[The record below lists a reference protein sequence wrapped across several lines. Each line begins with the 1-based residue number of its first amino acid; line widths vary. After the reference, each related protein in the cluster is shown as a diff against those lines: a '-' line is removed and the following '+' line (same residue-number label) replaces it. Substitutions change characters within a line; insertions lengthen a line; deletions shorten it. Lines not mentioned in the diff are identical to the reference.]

1 MLDHLDLK
9 KLAVAFLAA
18 TGTVFAMGAVFSDYR
33 DLPATVSTNTEA
45 IHENREAIRTTSDK
59 LDSVL
64 CLLIQ
69 DQIAEQGADLNP
81 LLCLNPGV
89 TASSFLPG
97 SSGER

>member
-1 MLDHLDLK
+1 MLQDLDLK
-9 KLAVAFLAA
+9 KIVVAFLAIV
-18 TGTVFAMGAVFSDYR
+18 GTVFTMGAVFSDYR
-33 DLPATVSTNTEA
+33 DLPARVSNNTEG
-45 IHENREAIRTTSDK
+45 IHENRAAIEDTSEK
-59 LDSVL
+59 LDAVL

-97 SSGER
+97 SSGGN